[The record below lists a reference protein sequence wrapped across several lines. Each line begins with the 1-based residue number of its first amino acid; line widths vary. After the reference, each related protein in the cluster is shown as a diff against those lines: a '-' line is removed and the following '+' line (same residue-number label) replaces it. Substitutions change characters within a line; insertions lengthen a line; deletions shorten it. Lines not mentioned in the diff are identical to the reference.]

1 MLKSRMFLEFSVSQ
15 IIATGL
21 IFIWTGF
28 VRAGL
33 GFGGAALG
41 LPLLL
46 FVNNDPLYWLP
57 MIGVHLLFFSAL
69 TLWNRLNDVDWRY
82 LFLACLFI
90 VPAAIAGIFGLL
102 NFPNEWMLIFIY
114 SVTLFY
120 GFLWLINVQIR
131 SSNRWLDRAL
141 LISGGYVAGTT
152 LSGAPLIVAVFAR
165 NVQADRLR
173 NTLFVLW
180 FFLVSVKMGA
190 FVAFKV
196 PIHFLQSLSLI
207 PVAFIGHIY
216 GQRIHLRIIQQDRL
230 FKRVIGGGLFLVSI
244 LGLVHFI

>member
-1 MLKSRMFLEFSVSQ
+1 MFLDFSLNQ
-15 IIATGL
+15 IVLTAL

-46 FVNNDPLYWLP
+46 FVNSDPLYWLP

-69 TLWNRLNDVDWRY
+69 TLWNRLDDIDWRY
-82 LFLACLFI
+82 LLLSSLFI

-102 NFPNEWMLIFIY
+102 NFPTAWMLIFIY
-114 SVTLFY
+114 TVTLTY

-131 SSNRWLDRAL
+131 SNNPWLDRAL

-165 NVQADRLR
+165 NVSPDRLR

-180 FFLVSVKMGA
+180 FLLVSVKMSA
-190 FVAFKV
+190 FIALEV
-196 PIHFLQSLSLI
+196 PIHFLQSLALI
-207 PVAFIGHIY
+207 PVAAIGHIY
-216 GQRIHLRIIQQDRL
+216 GQRVHQRIVQQDYL
-230 FKRVIGGGLFLVSI
+230 FKRVMGGGLFLLSI
-244 LGLVHFI
+244 MGLIHFVDF

>member
-1 MLKSRMFLEFSVSQ
+1 MFIDFTITQIVST
-15 IIATGL
+15 AL

-46 FVNNDPLYWLP
+46 FVNSDPLYWLP

-69 TLWNRLNDVDWRY
+69 TLWNRLDDIDWRY
-82 LFLACLFI
+82 LLLACVYI

-102 NFPNEWMLIFIY
+102 NFPTAWMLIFIY
-114 SVTLFY
+114 SVTLSY
-120 GFLWLINVQIR
+120 GFLWLLNVQIH
-131 SSNRWLDRAL
+131 SNNRWLDRLL

-165 NVQADRLR
+165 NVVASRLR

-180 FFLVSVKMGA
+180 FFLVSVKMSA
-190 FVAFKV
+190 FVMLSV
-196 PIHFLQSLSLI
+196 PIHFVQALLLI
-207 PVAFIGHIY
+207 PIAAIGHVY
-216 GQRIHLRIIQQDRL
+216 GQRVHQKIVQQDYL
-230 FKRVIGGGLFLVSI
+230 FKRVIGSGLLIVSL
-244 LGLVHFI
+244 LGLLHFL

>member
-1 MLKSRMFLEFSVSQ
+1 MFVEFTVSQ
-15 IIATGL
+15 IVATAL
-21 IFIWTGF
+21 VFIWTGF

-46 FVNNDPLYWLP
+46 FINSDPLYWLP

-69 TLWNRLNDVDWRY
+69 TLWNRLDDIDWRY
-82 LFLACLFI
+82 LFLACTFI

-102 NFPNEWMLIFIY
+102 NFPTAWMLMFIY
-114 SVTLFY
+114 SVTLSY
-120 GFLWLINVQIR
+120 GFLWLINAQIR
-131 SSNRWLDRAL
+131 SHNPWLDRAL

-165 NVQADRLR
+165 NVSAARLR

-180 FFLVSVKMGA
+180 FFLVSVKMSA
-190 FVAFKV
+190 FVMFAV
-196 PIHFLQSLSLI
+196 PMHFLQALVLI
-207 PVAFIGHIY
+207 PVASIGHVY
-216 GQRIHLRIIQQDRL
+216 GQRVHQRIVQQDHL
-230 FKRVIGGGLFLVSI
+230 YKRFIGGGLLLISL
-244 LGLVHFI
+244 LGLIHFI

>member
-1 MLKSRMFLEFSVSQ
+1 MEPLFVGFSTLQ
-15 IIATGL
+15 IICTGL

-46 FVNNDPLYWLP
+46 FVNSDPLYWLP

-69 TLWNRLNDVDWRY
+69 TLWNRLDDIAWRY
-82 LFLACLFI
+82 LFLASTFI

-102 NFPNEWMLIFIY
+102 NFPTSWMLIFIY
-114 SVTLFY
+114 SVTLTY

-165 NVQADRLR
+165 NVSASQLR

-180 FFLVSVKMGA
+180 FFLVSVKMST
-190 FVAFKV
+190 FVILEV
-196 PIHFLQSLSLI
+196 PIHFLQTLVLI
-207 PVAFIGHIY
+207 PAASIGHVY
-216 GQRIHLRIIQQDRL
+216 GQRLHQKIVQQDYL
-230 FKRVIGGGLFLVSI
+230 FKRVIGSGLVLVSL
-244 LGLVHFI
+244 LGLIHFI